1 MTKPQKTRQIDTN
14 GSLLSV
20 RGVFKIYKENDIETV
35 ALRDASF
42 DVAPGDFVAIQGRS
56 GSGKTTL
63 LNMIGGLD
71 TPSAGQVIL
80 AGQDM
85 ARMDE
90 DERAA
95 YRKQHIGIVFQ
106 TGNLIP
112 FLSALENVEQPMTWN
127 GMGSSKARQR
137 ATQLLSDLG
146 LGDRLH
152 HKGSQLS
159 GGEAQR
165 VGIAIALANEP
176 ELLIADELTGELDTS
191 TTEQVMESLHNLHIE
206 HQLTLLVVTHNKNVA
221 ARAQRVLQLQ
231 DGAILEETR
240 HA

>member
-1 MTKPQKTRQIDTN
+1 MTKPKKGRQIDTD
-14 GSLLSV
+14 GSLLSAC
-20 RGVFKIYKENDIETV
+20 GVFKIYKENDIETV
-35 ALRDASF
+35 ALRDATF
-42 DVAPGDFVAIQGRS
+42 DVAQGDFVAIQGRS

-63 LNMIGGLD
+63 LNLIGGLD

-80 AGQDM
+80 AGRDM

-127 GMGSSKARQR
+127 GISSSKARQR
-137 ATQLLSDLG
+137 AIQLLSELG
-146 LGDRLH
+146 LGERLH
-152 HKGSQLS
+152 HKGNQLS

-176 ELLIADELTGELDTS
+176 DLLIADELTGELDTS
-191 TTEQVMESLHNLHIE
+191 TTEQVMESLNFLHVE
-206 HQLTLLVVTHNKNVA
+206 HKLTLLVVTHNKNVA
-221 ARAQRVLQLQ
+221 ARAQKILHLQ
-231 DGAILEETR
+231 DGAIIEEAR

>member
-1 MTKPQKTRQIDTN
+1 MAQQKQIRLIDTD

-20 RGVFKIYKENDIETV
+20 RGIFKIYKENDIETV
-35 ALRDASF
+35 ALRDVSL

-56 GSGKTTL
+56 GAGKTTL

-71 TPSAGQVIL
+71 TPNAGQVIL
-80 AGQDM
+80 AGRDM

-90 DERAA
+90 VERANF
-95 YRKQHIGIVFQ
+95 RQKHIGIVFQ

-112 FLSALENVEQPMTWN
+112 FLSALENVELPMAWN
-127 GMGSSKARQR
+127 NVPQAQARQR
-137 ATQLLSDLG
+137 AVQLLSELG

-152 HKGSQLS
+152 HRASQLS

-176 ELLIADELTGELDTS
+176 DLLIADELTGELDTK
-191 TTEQVMESLHNLHIE
+191 TTEQVMEGLHNLHANQ
-206 HQLTLLVVTHNKNVA
+206 QLTLLVVTHNNRVA
-221 ARAQRVLQLQ
+221 ARAQRVLHLQ
-231 DGAILEETR
+231 DGAITE
-240 HA
+240 AIPQ

>member
-1 MTKPQKTRQIDTN
+1 MTKPKKVRQIDTD
-14 GSLLSV
+14 GSLLSA

-35 ALRDASF
+35 ALRNAAF
-42 DVAPGDFVAIQGRS
+42 EVAQGDFVAIQGRS

-71 TPSAGQVIL
+71 TPSAGKVIL
-80 AGQDM
+80 AGRDM

-106 TGNLIP
+106 SGNLIP

-127 GMGSSKARQR
+127 GISSSKARQR
-137 ATQLLSDLG
+137 AIQLLSELG
-146 LGDRLH
+146 LGERLH
-152 HKGSQLS
+152 HKGNQLS

-176 ELLIADELTGELDTS
+176 DLLIADELTGELDTS
-191 TTEQVMESLHNLHIE
+191 TTEQVMESLNFLNVE
-206 HQLTLLVVTHNKNVA
+206 HKLTLLVVTHNKNVA
-221 ARAQRVLQLQ
+221 ARAQKILHLL
-231 DGAILEETR
+231 DGAIIEEAR